1 MFLQKDV
8 PGRAGNKEL
17 FSLQHRFPKYKR
29 KPTKCTEWSTKP
41 HGAES
46 ARVSPK
52 ELVTQERKMLKALS
66 VLLA

>member
-29 KPTKCTEWSTKP
+29 KPAKCTEWSTKP